1 MTSTHTREDAAIV
14 TIPPGKALVQTVDFF
29 TPIVNDPYAFGQI
42 AVANALSDVYAMGG
56 EPWSAMNIV
65 CFPMNSQP
73 KEILSAILH
82 GGADKLHE
90 AHTVLAGGH
99 SVQDREIKF
108 GLAVTGIIDPTSFAS
123 NAGLTVG
130 ATLVLTKPLGT
141 GILATAI
148 KAEWE
153 GHPGFE
159 ASLTAWASKLN
170 AVGSKVIHRFGLKAA
185 TDITGF
191 GLGGHALEMA
201 EASQLDIHLYAS
213 QVPLLPHAYELASM
227 GLVPVGSH
235 ANRSFSAP
243 RTRVDAGVDPILVDC
258 IFDAQTSGGLLLALP
273 PAVAADAI
281 AMLRD
286 AGEEAHII
294 GEVTPHTGLEYLII
308 HP

>member
-108 GLAVTGIIDPTSFAS
+108 GLAVTGIIDPASFAS

-170 AVGSKVIHRFGLKAA
+170 AMGGKVIHRFGLKAA

-243 RTRVDAGVDPILVDC
+243 RTHVDAGVDPILVDC

-286 AGEEAHII
+286 AGEEAHVI
-294 GEVTPHTGLEYLII
+294 GEVTPHTGTEYLII